1 MEYTDEMYKEDLKL
15 ATWTYKRNFSAKY
28 SAYKDDLIQ
37 VAINQLAL
45 NRDKFDESKGTYGAF
60 AIKVCTRKMIS
71 FLERERKKNNLG
83 TDLSIDLEISEDVTL
98 AETIGEE
105 VDFDKNLNLSDLKKQ
120 ILKILS
126 KPRNRK
132 SVDDFSIKTNYI
144 AVLKYRENFVLLP
157 WQKISIEYFVN
168 GKNSKQLQ
176 KEFNCT
182 RQMIN
187 ASINRARKYLQEELK
202 IND

>member
-60 AIKVCTRKMIS
+60 AIKVCTRKMIR
-71 FLERERKKNNLG
+71 FLELERLKNNLG
-83 TDLSIDLEISEDVTL
+83 TNLSIDLEISEDVTL

-132 SVDDFSIKTNYI
+132 KLEDLSVKCSFNHI
-144 AVLKYRENFVLLP
+144 LKKREKYTLQS
-157 WQKISIEYFVN
+157 WQKIAIDFFVN
-168 GKNSKQLQ
+168 GKTEKQLQ
-176 KEFNCT
+176 KELNVT

-187 ASINRARKYLQEELK
+187 DSINRARKILQEELK